1 MSKYGLNNK
10 GFTLIE
16 LLVVITILVALTL
29 LGTYKYFN
37 IVENNKQNIDISN
50 AKILAEA
57 VSVAEATG
65 KLNITSDSTEVSF
78 DKLKDILN
86 KEVKPTSK
94 RYGGTDGNG
103 KFTIKVKKSGNDFET
118 EISANGEVLYPT
130 PENITED

>member
-1 MSKYGLNNK
+1 MKKYNLDSK

-37 IVENNKQNIDISN
+37 IVEENKQNIDISN

-65 KLNITSDSTEVSF
+65 KLKIDSASKEVKF
-78 DKLKDILN
+78 EDLKDILN
-86 KEVKPTSK
+86 KEVRPTSK
-94 RYGGTDGNG
+94 KYGNADGSG
-103 KFTIKVKKSGNDFET
+103 EFIIKVKKVGNDFET
-118 EISANGEVLYPT
+118 EITANGETLYPNVAKK
-130 PENITED
+130 E

>member
-1 MSKYGLNNK
+1 MKKYNLDSK

-37 IVENNKQNIDISN
+37 IVEENKQNIDISN

-65 KLNITSDSTEVSF
+65 KLKLDSASKEVKF
-78 DKLKDILN
+78 EDLKDVLN

-94 RYGGTDGNG
+94 KYGGADGSG
-103 KFTIKVKKSGNDFET
+103 EFIIKVKKVGNDFET
-118 EISANGEVLYPT
+118 EITANGETLYPNVAKK
-130 PENITED
+130 E

>member
-1 MSKYGLNNK
+1 MSKYSFNNK

-37 IVENNKQNIDISN
+37 IVEENKQSIDISN

-65 KLNITSDSTEVSF
+65 KLKIDKNSTEVSF
-78 DKLKDILN
+78 ESLKDILN

-94 RYGGTDGNG
+94 KYSGENKDG
-103 KFTIKVKKSGNDFET
+103 KFIIKVTKSGNDFET
-118 EISANGEVLYPT
+118 EISANGEVLYPLT
-130 PENITED
+130 ENKTEK

>member
-1 MSKYGLNNK
+1 MSKYSFNNK

-37 IVENNKQNIDISN
+37 IVEENKQNIDISN

-65 KLNITSDSTEVSF
+65 KLKIDKNLTEVSF
-78 DKLKDILN
+78 ESLKDILN

-94 RYGGTDGNG
+94 KYSGENKDG
-103 KFTIKVKKSGNDFET
+103 KFIIKVTKSGNDFET
-118 EISANGEVLYPT
+118 EISANGEVLYPLT
-130 PENITED
+130 ENKTEK

>member
-1 MSKYGLNNK
+1 MSKYSFNNK

-37 IVENNKQNIDISN
+37 IVEENKQNIDISN

-65 KLNITSDSTEVSF
+65 KLKIDKNSTEVSF
-78 DKLKDILN
+78 ESLKDILN

-94 RYGGTDGNG
+94 KYSGENKDG
-103 KFTIKVKKSGNDFET
+103 KFIIKVTKSGNDFET
-118 EISANGEVLYPT
+118 EISANGEVLYPL
-130 PENITED
+130 PENKTEK

>member
-1 MSKYGLNNK
+1 MKKYNLDSK

-37 IVENNKQNIDISN
+37 IVEENKQNIDISN

-65 KLNITSDSTEVSF
+65 KLKLDSTSKEVKF
-78 DKLKDILN
+78 EDLKDILN
-86 KEVKPTSK
+86 KEVRPTSK
-94 RYGGTDGNG
+94 KYGGTDGNG
-103 KFTIKVKKSGNDFET
+103 VFIIKVKKVGNDFET
-118 EISANGEVLYPT
+118 EITANGEALYP
-130 PENITED
+130 NIVKKDE

>member
-1 MSKYGLNNK
+1 MKKYNLDSK

-37 IVENNKQNIDISN
+37 IVEENKQNIDISN

-65 KLNITSDSTEVSF
+65 KLKIDSASKEVKF
-78 DKLKDILN
+78 EDLKDILN
-86 KEVKPTSK
+86 KEVRPTSK
-94 RYGGTDGNG
+94 KYGSADGNG
-103 KFTIKVKKSGNDFET
+103 EFVIKVKKVGNDFET
-118 EISANGEVLYPT
+118 EITANGETLYPNADKK
-130 PENITED
+130 E

>member
-1 MSKYGLNNK
+1 MSKYSFNNK

-37 IVENNKQNIDISN
+37 IVEENKQNIDISN

-65 KLNITSDSTEVSF
+65 KLKIDKNSTEVSF
-78 DKLKDILN
+78 ESLKDILN
-86 KEVKPTSK
+86 KEVKPISK
-94 RYGGTDGNG
+94 KYSGENKDG
-103 KFTIKVKKSGNDFET
+103 KFVIKVTKSGNDFET
-118 EISANGEVLYPT
+118 EISANGEVLYPL
-130 PENITED
+130 PENKTEK

>member
-1 MSKYGLNNK
+1 MSKYSFNNK

-37 IVENNKQNIDISN
+37 IVEENKQNIDISN

-65 KLNITSDSTEVSF
+65 KLKIDKNSTEVSF
-78 DKLKDILN
+78 ESLKDILN

-94 RYGGTDGNG
+94 KYSGENKDG
-103 KFTIKVKKSGNDFET
+103 KFIIKVIKSGNDFET
-118 EISANGEVLYPT
+118 EISANGEVLYPL
-130 PENITED
+130 PENKTEK

>member
-1 MSKYGLNNK
+1 MKKYNLDSK

-37 IVENNKQNIDISN
+37 IVEENKQNIDISN

-65 KLNITSDSTEVSF
+65 KLKLDSTSKEVKF
-78 DKLKDILN
+78 EDLKDILN

-94 RYGGTDGNG
+94 KYSGTDGNG
-103 KFTIKVKKSGNDFET
+103 AFIIKVKKVGNDFET
-118 EISANGEVLYPT
+118 EITANGETLYP
-130 PENITED
+130 NIVKKDE

>member
-1 MSKYGLNNK
+1 MSKYSFNNK

-37 IVENNKQNIDISN
+37 IVEENKQNIDISN

-65 KLNITSDSTEVSF
+65 KLKLDSTSKEVKF
-78 DKLKDILN
+78 EDLKDILN
-86 KEVKPTSK
+86 KEVRPTSK
-94 RYGGTDGNG
+94 KYGGTDGNG
-103 KFTIKVKKSGNDFET
+103 VFIIKVKKVGNDFET
-118 EISANGEVLYPT
+118 EITANGEALYP
-130 PENITED
+130 NIVKKDE

>member
-1 MSKYGLNNK
+1 MSKYSFNNK

-37 IVENNKQNIDISN
+37 IVEENKQNIDISN

-65 KLNITSDSTEVSF
+65 KLKIDKNSTEVSF
-78 DKLKDILN
+78 ESLKDILN

-94 RYGGTDGNG
+94 KYSGENKDG
-103 KFTIKVKKSGNDFET
+103 KFIIKVTKSGNDFET
-118 EISANGEVLYPT
+118 EISANGEVLYPLT
-130 PENITED
+130 ENKTEK